1 MAELLLQSQDEE
13 IALLP
18 ALPSAWKD
26 GSVRGLR
33 ARGGVEVAMRW
44 KDGKLIEAE
53 LLAMRSG
60 VRRVR
65 APRGQR
71 IVGIGSAVM
80 TEEQGV
86 ATARLVAGQRYS
98 VRVETA

>member
-1 MAELLLQSQDEE
+1 
-13 IALLP
+13 
-18 ALPSAWKD
+18 
-26 GSVRGLR
+26 
-33 ARGGVEVAMRW
+33 
-44 KDGKLIEAE
+44 
-53 LLAMRSG
+53 
-60 VRRVR
+60 VR